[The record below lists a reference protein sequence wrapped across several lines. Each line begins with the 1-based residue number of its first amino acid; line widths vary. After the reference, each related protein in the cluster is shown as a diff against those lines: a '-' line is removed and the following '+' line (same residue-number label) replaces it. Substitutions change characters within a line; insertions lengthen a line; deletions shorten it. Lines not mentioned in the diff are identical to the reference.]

1 MGGDIHAETEMT
13 GGEPAGL
20 DHIELLQSLSRTDR
34 EALQRRCGWRDL
46 AQGEEMLAR
55 DSDSDEV
62 LFIVK
67 GRVQIADWSASGREV
82 AYAVV
87 EEGGHV
93 GELSAI
99 DGLPRSASVIALA
112 PCRVASLSRAAF
124 IELVE
129 SRPGVA
135 MALLRRLAR
144 IIRENDERITELS
157 TIGAMQRVYRELL
170 RLALPD
176 PAHDGGL
183 VIRGLPTQEAL
194 AARLGTTR
202 ETVARVLAQL
212 ARAKITRRHGRTLVV
227 HDEEQLLALADPA
240 GDGIDR

>member
-1 MGGDIHAETEMT
+1 MKGQELAD
-13 GGEPAGL
+13 L
-20 DHIELLQSLSRTDR
+20 DHVELLQSLTDEDR
-34 EALQRRCGWRDL
+34 KMLRRRCTWRDL
-46 AQGEEMLAR
+46 APGEEILAR

-99 DGLPRSASVIALA
+99 DGLPRSASVIALNS
-112 PCRVASLSRAAF
+112 CCVASLSRAAF
-124 IELVE
+124 LELVE
-129 SRPGVA
+129 TRHGVA
-135 MALLRRLAR
+135 MVLLRRLAR

-157 TIGAMQRVYRELL
+157 TIGAMQRVYRELF
-170 RLALPD
+170 RLAVPD
-176 PAHDGGL
+176 PEHDGGL
-183 VIRGLPTQEAL
+183 VIRDLPTQEAL

-212 ARAKITRRHGRTLVV
+212 ARAKITQRRGRTLFV

-240 GDGIDR
+240 GDGLER